1 MDDLTKS
8 MDKMTRKGYPS
19 FYFEYHKPTVL
30 GVYVHGCGYI
40 YRYKNVSHTMV
51 KRRVKPHYQ
60 LVYLV
65 KGDGFLESRSF
76 SRKDV
81 RAGHAFILFPGEWHF
96 YHPFKEENWKEYWIT
111 FSGDTL
117 QSLMHQ
123 NLLNPEEPLVFA
135 GKDESLVGLFKE
147 CFFIGKAGTKDS
159 QDKAGI
165 CLLQI
170 LNRVLMNRAKD
181 IVLPEDPIVSDI
193 MKRIG
198 AKPTDEWDFKSMAAE
213 HGISYSLLRQR
224 FYKENGVTL
233 IRYLN
238 RERILRAGY
247 LLSKGKSV
255 KEVCWEI
262 GMKDPFYFSRLFKS
276 IMGKS
281 PLQFARTHFIKT

>member
-8 MDKMTRKGYPS
+8 MDKMTRKGYPC
-19 FYFEYHKPTVL
+19 FYFEYHKPTAL

-40 YRYKNVSHTMV
+40 YRYQNVSHTML
-51 KRRVKPHYQ
+51 KRRVNHYFQ

-65 KGDGFLESRSF
+65 QGEGFLESRSF
-76 SRKDV
+76 QRKAV

-96 YHPFKEENWKEYWIT
+96 YRPLRQENWKEYWIT
-111 FSGDTL
+111 FSGDTI

-123 NLLNPEEPLVFA
+123 NLLNPAKPLYFS

-147 CFFIGKAGTKDS
+147 CFTIGMARTIDG

-170 LNRVLMNRAKD
+170 LNKVLINRVNYA
-181 IVLPEDPIVSDI
+181 ILPEDPIVSDI
-193 MKRIG
+193 MKLI
-198 AKPTDEWDFKSMAAE
+198 ASEPADKWDFEKIAEE
-213 HGISYSLLRQR
+213 HGISYSQLRQR
-224 FYKENGVTL
+224 FFKGNGNTL
-233 IRYLN
+233 LRFLN
-238 RERILRAGY
+238 RERIFRAGY
-247 LLSKGKSV
+247 LLSKGQSV
-255 KEVCWEI
+255 KEACFEI

-281 PLQFARTHFIKT
+281 PLRFARTHFIKT